1 MDSHNVGRGRNG
13 IPLALARI
21 KANTTIVGIR
31 SDLLF
36 PLEEQ
41 RFLAMNIRDS
51 VYHEIDSDYGHD
63 GFLLELDQLTNIITG
78 NRVPNSKHK
87 RATG

>member
-13 IPLALARI
+13 LSGALAQI
-21 KANTTIVGIR
+21 KARTTIIGIR
-31 SDLLF
+31 TDMLF

-51 VYHEIDSDYGHD
+51 IYHEIESEYGHD
-63 GFLLELDQLTNIITG
+63 GFLLELELLSNIING
-78 NRVPNSKHK
+78 NREPNSKHMT
-87 RATG
+87 ANG